1 MARSEHTSELALL
14 EEALIILFCLIDDAY
29 ARLNLQEGRYASLKR
44 LSDLE
49 VIAPALFQQLRAWSP
64 SVLYCAR
71 PLAFS
76 PTSS

>member
-14 EEALIILFCLIDDAY
+14 EEALIILFCLIDDVY
-29 ARLNLQEGRYASLKR
+29 ARLNSQEGRYASLKR

-49 VIAPALFQQLRAWSP
+49 VIAPALFQQLRVWSP
-64 SVLYCAR
+64 SVLSCAR